1 MQKPQIVKHST
12 YIIKDENGN
21 VINRIIANE
30 NFVSKNFEY
39 YEFESSVIDNTQEL
53 IQWRNSELVRT
64 DELVNLV
71 DYPYIEEMKE
81 YRQRLRDWP
90 DSEDFPETFP
100 DFDAI
105 VEEFKQ
111 SANRNI

>member
-1 MQKPQIVKHST
+1 VYKEYWNILDSENNIVNTIIGNEDAIKEYVENTEFT
-12 YIIKDENGN
+12 YQLFRKRLNYDAIENA
-21 VINRIIANE
+21 R
-30 NFVSKNFEY
+30 SKR
-39 YEFESSVIDNTQEL
+39 D
-53 IQWRNSELVRT
+53 SELQRT
-64 DELVNLV
+64 DQYMLLS
-71 DYPYIEEMKE
+71 DYPYSEEMKE